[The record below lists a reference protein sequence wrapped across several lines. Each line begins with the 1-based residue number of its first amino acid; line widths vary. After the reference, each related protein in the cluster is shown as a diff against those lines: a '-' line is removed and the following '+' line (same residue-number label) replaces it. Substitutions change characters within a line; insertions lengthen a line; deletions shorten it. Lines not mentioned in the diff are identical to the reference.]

1 MSRTSYVTHEL
12 CHARVMSR
20 MSYVT
25 FELCHL
31 RVVSHMSYV
40 TRARFSFVGALGT
53 ASSGGPY
60 LVKLIV
66 NIIDEEQKL
75 YCFKQQLDEI
85 F

>member
-1 MSRTSYVTHEL
+1 MLVSLGPEMFRDFYGVL
-12 CHARVMSR
+12 GRV
-20 MSYVT
+20 
-25 FELCHL
+25 
-31 RVVSHMSYV
+31 
-40 TRARFSFVGALGT
+40 RFSFVGALGT

-66 NIIDEEQKL
+66 NRIDEEQKL

>member
-1 MSRTSYVTHEL
+1 MLVR
-12 CHARVMSR
+12 
-20 MSYVT
+20 
-25 FELCHL
+25 
-31 RVVSHMSYV
+31 
-40 TRARFSFVGALGT
+40 RARFSFVGALGT

-66 NIIDEEQKL
+66 NRIDEEQKL